1 MIPGHP
7 EAPEPSDRPAVTL
20 PRNLTRKTF
29 AVAGIAALV
38 YVAAALVIG
47 WEEIGAALGRLG
59 AGRFAAVAALSLLNY
74 ALRFGR
80 WHGFLAAVGVRLP
93 WRRSLEV
100 YFATYVMV
108 ITPGKIG
115 EAFKAGMLRDVDGV
129 PLSRGLPAVMA
140 ERVYDFLAVLVL
152 VALGALFWRGP
163 LQGAGLGLITGAGVV
178 ALLLLV
184 RSARVR
190 RMLLDRFARSRLL
203 ADRRV
208 GLDDAL
214 AAMAVLLSPGRG
226 LVHLLLS
233 VAAWF
238 CECAG
243 MWLVCRELAP
253 HVGLMAS
260 VFVYGAGTLIGS
272 VSFLPG
278 GIGGTEAVIVVL
290 LETLAVARPEAAAI
304 AFIVRL
310 ATLWLAVLVG
320 LGFLAAARRRLF
332 AASSSSSG

>member
-1 MIPGHP
+1 MI
-7 EAPEPSDRPAVTL
+7 L

-29 AVAGIAALV
+29 AVAGFAAV
-38 YVAAALVIG
+38 IYVAAALFIG
-47 WEEIGAALGRLG
+47 WEEIGSAMGRLG
-59 AGRFAAVAALSLLNY
+59 AGRFAGVVALSLLNY
-74 ALRFGR
+74 ILRFRR
-80 WHGFLAAVGVRLP
+80 WHGFLAAVGARVP
-93 WRRSLEV
+93 WRRSLEI

-115 EAFKAGMLRDVDGV
+115 EAFKAGMLRDRDGV

-140 ERVYDFLAVLVL
+140 ERIYDFLAVLVL
-152 VALGALFWRGP
+152 VAVGALFWSGP
-163 LQGAGLGLITGAGVV
+163 FEGAGLSLLVGVGTVGLLV
-178 ALLLLV
+178 LV

-190 RMLLDRFARSRLL
+190 RLLIDRISRSRHLGGH
-203 ADRRV
+203 RV

-214 AAMAVLLSPGRG
+214 AATGVLLSPGRG
-226 LVHLLLS
+226 TIHLGLS

-253 HVGLMAS
+253 QVSLLEA
-260 VFVYGAGTLIGS
+260 VFIYGAGTLIGS
-272 VSFLPG
+272 LSFLPG

-290 LETLAVARPEAAAI
+290 LETLAVPRPAAAAI

-310 ATLWLAVLVG
+310 ATLWLAVVVG
-320 LGFLAAARRRLF
+320 IGFLAGARRRLF
-332 AASSSSSG
+332 AADPGQDDAARSTGDAAG

>member
-1 MIPGHP
+1 MN
-7 EAPEPSDRPAVTL
+7 L

-29 AVAGIAALV
+29 AVAGFAALV
-38 YVAAALVIG
+38 YVAAALLIG
-47 WEEIGAALGRLG
+47 WEEIAAALGRLG
-59 AGRFAAVAALSLLNY
+59 PGRFAGVAALSLVNY

-80 WHGFLAAVGVRLP
+80 WHGFLAAVGVKLP

-140 ERVYDFLAVLVL
+140 ERIYDFLAVLVL
-152 VALGALFWRGP
+152 VAVGALFWTGP
-163 LQGAGLGLITGAGVV
+163 FDGAGLALVAGAGVM

-190 RMLLDRFARSRLL
+190 RMLLDRIARSRLL
-203 ADRRV
+203 GDHRV
-208 GLDDAL
+208 GLDEGLDAT
-214 AAMAVLLSPGRG
+214 AVLLSPRRG
-226 LVHLLLS
+226 LGHLALS
-233 VAAWF
+233 VLAWF

-243 MWLVCRELAP
+243 MWLICRELAP
-253 HVGLMAS
+253 HVGIMES
-260 VFVYGAGTLIGS
+260 IFVYGAGTLIGS

-290 LETLAVARPEAAAI
+290 LETLSVARPEAAAI

-310 ATLWLAVLVG
+310 ATLWLAVVVG
-320 LGFLAAARRRLF
+320 IGFLAVARRRLF
-332 AASSSSSG
+332 PAPAEPS

>member
-1 MIPGHP
+1 MI
-7 EAPEPSDRPAVTL
+7 L

-29 AVAGIAALV
+29 AVAGFAAV
-38 YVAAALVIG
+38 IYVAAALFIG
-47 WEEIGAALGRLG
+47 WEEIGSAMGRLG
-59 AGRFAAVAALSLLNY
+59 AGRFAGVVALSLLNY
-74 ALRFGR
+74 ALRFRR
-80 WHGFLAAVGVRLP
+80 WHGFLAAVGARVP
-93 WRRSLEV
+93 WRRSLEI

-115 EAFKAGMLRDVDGV
+115 EAFKAGMLRDRDGV

-140 ERVYDFLAVLVL
+140 ERIYDFLAVLVL
-152 VALGALFWRGP
+152 VAVGALFWSGP
-163 LQGAGLGLITGAGVV
+163 FEGAGLSLLVGVGTVGLLV
-178 ALLLLV
+178 LV

-190 RMLLDRFARSRLL
+190 RLLIDRISRSRHLGGH
-203 ADRRV
+203 RV

-214 AAMAVLLSPGRG
+214 AATGVLLSPGRG
-226 LVHLLLS
+226 TIHLSLS

-253 HVGLMAS
+253 QVSLLEA
-260 VFVYGAGTLIGS
+260 VFIYGAGTLIGS
-272 VSFLPG
+272 LSFLPG

-290 LETLAVARPEAAAI
+290 LETLAVPRPAAAAI

-310 ATLWLAVLVG
+310 ATLWLAVVVG
-320 LGFLAAARRRLF
+320 IGFLAGARRRLF
-332 AASSSSSG
+332 AADPGQDDAARSTGDAAG